1 MIVIEAAR
9 AKTLPAAS
17 ALGKRDLNRFL
28 ASAIE
33 VLGLTGEFSV
43 LLTGDEQLRALNLQ
57 FRGKDKPTDV
67 LSFPALAET
76 ALGGGDLAI
85 SLETASAQAADH
97 GHTLQMEVKLL
108 ILHGLLHLAG
118 YDHERDKGQMRRR
131 ETLLRKQ
138 FDLPAGLVEAIE
150 ILRGVDGIRF
160 CHFEDGDVVRHHLV
174 QRVIRAYD
182 SFGRAQRELPLNLRE
197 GAPAK
202 SAAKPQ

>member
-33 VLGLTGEFSV
+33 ALGLTGEFSV

-67 LSFPALAET
+67 LSFPALAQT
-76 ALGGGDLAI
+76 GGDLAI
-85 SLETASAQAADH
+85 SLETAAAQAAEH
-97 GHTLQMEVKLL
+97 GHTLQMEIKIL

-138 FDLPAGLVEAIE
+138 FDLPAGLVERTR
-150 ILRGVDGIRF
+150 LRRGP
-160 CHFEDGDVVRHHLV
+160 
-174 QRVIRAYD
+174 
-182 SFGRAQRELPLNLRE
+182 S
-197 GAPAK
+197 
-202 SAAKPQ
+202 S

>member
-28 ASAIE
+28 ASVLE

-67 LSFPALAET
+67 LSFPALAQT
-76 ALGGGDLAI
+76 GGDLAI
-85 SLETASAQAADH
+85 SLETASLQAAEH
-97 GHTLQMEVKLL
+97 GHTLQMEIKILM
-108 ILHGLLHLAG
+108 LHGLLHLAG

-138 FDLPAGLVEAIE
+138 FDLPAGLVERAR
-150 ILRGVDGIRF
+150 RG
-160 CHFEDGDVVRHHLV
+160 
-174 QRVIRAYD
+174 
-182 SFGRAQRELPLNLRE
+182 S
-197 GAPAK
+197 
-202 SAAKPQ
+202 SS